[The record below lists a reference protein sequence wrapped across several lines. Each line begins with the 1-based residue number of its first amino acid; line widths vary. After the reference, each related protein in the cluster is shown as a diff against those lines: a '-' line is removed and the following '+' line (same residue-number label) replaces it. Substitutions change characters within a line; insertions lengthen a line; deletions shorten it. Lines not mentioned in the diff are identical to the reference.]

1 MQRGVIAMEI
11 DPKLE
16 SLLVKAKDLGASDL
30 HLTVGTVPAV
40 RVNNELTRMEGETM
54 LLPEDTRRLLESI
67 MDEEHAETFRR
78 QGEVDFAFGLA
89 RIGRF
94 RVNAYRQR
102 GSVAIAVR
110 IMSSSIPRPE
120 ELGVP
125 ESVIELTGRQAG
137 LVLVTGP
144 TGAGKSTTLAA
155 LIQRINE
162 TRHCHVL
169 TLEDPIEYLY
179 RHDQSLVDQREIG
192 LDSSSFAA
200 GLRAALREDP
210 DVIMLGEMRDLETI
224 STALT
229 AAETGHLVFSTLHT
243 LGAASTVNRII
254 DVFPESQ
261 KEQIRTQLSMVLES
275 VVSQRLLPKADG
287 SGRMA
292 CFEVMH
298 CTSAIRNLIRDNKT
312 FQIPGILQTSRRMGM
327 MSMEDS
333 LADAYQRG
341 LITEQTALQYAQDAG
356 AVRLRMGAR

>member
-1 MQRGVIAMEI
+1 MDI

-16 SLLVKAKDLGASDL
+16 DLLIRSKELGASDL
-30 HLTVGTVPAV
+30 HLTVGSVPAI
-40 RVNNELTRMEGETM
+40 RVNNELVRMEGETV

-67 MDEEHAETFRR
+67 MDEEHAAAFREL
-78 QGEVDFAFGLA
+78 GEADFAFGLA

-102 GSVAIAVR
+102 GSVAVAIR
-110 IMSSSIPRPE
+110 IMSGSIPRPE

-125 ESVIELTGRQAG
+125 ESVIELTRKQAG

-144 TGAGKSTTLAA
+144 TGAGKSTTLAS

-162 TRHCHVL
+162 TRHCHIL

-192 LDSSSFAA
+192 LDSTSFAA
-200 GLRAALREDP
+200 GLRSALREDP
-210 DVIMLGEMRDLETI
+210 DVILVGEMRDLETI

-254 DVFPESQ
+254 DVFPEAQ

-275 VVSQRLLPKADG
+275 VVSQRLLPKEDG
-287 SGRMA
+287 SGRFA

-333 LADAYQRG
+333 LAEAFQRG
-341 LITEQTALQYAQDAG
+341 LITEQVATEYAQDAN
-356 AVRLRMGAR
+356 ALRVRIGRK

>member
-1 MQRGVIAMEI
+1 MEI

-16 SLLVKAKDLGASDL
+16 ALLVRSKELGASDL
-30 HLTVGTVPAV
+30 HLTVGAVPAV
-40 RVNNELTRMEGETM
+40 RVNNELVRMEGEPV

-67 MDEEHAETFRR
+67 MDEEHAASFRDM
-78 QGEVDFAFGLA
+78 GEVDFAFGLA

-102 GSVAIAVR
+102 GSVAVAIR
-110 IMSSSIPRPE
+110 IMSGSIPRPE
-120 ELGVP
+120 ALEVP
-125 ESVIELTGRQAG
+125 ESVIELTRKQAG
-137 LVLVTGP
+137 LILVTGP
-144 TGAGKSTTLAA
+144 TGAGKSTTLAS

-162 TRHCHVL
+162 TRHCHIL

-179 RHDQSLVDQREIG
+179 RHDLSLVDQREIG
-192 LDSSSFAA
+192 LDSTSFAA
-200 GLRAALREDP
+200 GLRSALREDP
-210 DVIMLGEMRDLETI
+210 DVILVGEMRDLETI

-254 DVFPESQ
+254 DVFPEAQ

-275 VVSQRLLPKADG
+275 VVSQRLLPKEDG
-287 SGRMA
+287 SGRFA

-298 CTSAIRNLIRDNKT
+298 CTAAIRNLIRDNKT

-333 LADAYQRG
+333 LAEAFQRG
-341 LITEQTALQYAQDAG
+341 LITEQVATEYAQDAN
-356 AVRLRMGAR
+356 ALRARLGRK

>member
-1 MQRGVIAMEI
+1 
-11 DPKLE
+11 
-16 SLLVKAKDLGASDL
+16 
-30 HLTVGTVPAV
+30 
-40 RVNNELTRMEGETM
+40 
-54 LLPEDTRRLLESI
+54 
-67 MDEEHAETFRR
+67 
-78 QGEVDFAFGLA
+78 
-89 RIGRF
+89 
-94 RVNAYRQR
+94 
-102 GSVAIAVR
+102 
-110 IMSSSIPRPE
+110 MSSSIPRPE

>member
-1 MQRGVIAMEI
+1 MNV

-16 SLLVKAKDLGASDL
+16 ELLLLAKELGASDL
-30 HLTVGTVPAV
+30 HLTVGSVPAV
-40 RVNNELTRMEGETM
+40 RVNNELIRMEGQTI
-54 LLPEDTRRLLESI
+54 LLPEDTRRLLFGV
-67 MDEEHAETFRR
+67 MNEEHAEAF
-78 QGEVDFAFGLA
+78 QELGETDFAFGLPG
-89 RIGRF
+89 IGRF

-102 GSVAIAVR
+102 GSVAMAVR
-110 IMSSSIPRPE
+110 IMSGSIPRPE
-120 ELGVP
+120 DLDVP
-125 ESVIELTGRQAG
+125 ESVIGLTRKQAG

-144 TGAGKSTTLAA
+144 TGAGKSTTLAS

-179 RHDQSLVDQREIG
+179 RHEQSLVDQREIG
-192 LDSSSFAA
+192 LDSVSFSA
-200 GLRAALREDP
+200 GLRSALREDP
-210 DVIMLGEMRDLETI
+210 DVILVGEMRDLETI

-254 DVFPESQ
+254 DVFPEAQ

-287 SGRMA
+287 SGRVA

-333 LADAYQRG
+333 LADAFRRG
-341 LITEQTALQYAQDAG
+341 LITEQVAMEYAQDAN
-356 AVRLRMGAR
+356 ALQVRIGRKQ